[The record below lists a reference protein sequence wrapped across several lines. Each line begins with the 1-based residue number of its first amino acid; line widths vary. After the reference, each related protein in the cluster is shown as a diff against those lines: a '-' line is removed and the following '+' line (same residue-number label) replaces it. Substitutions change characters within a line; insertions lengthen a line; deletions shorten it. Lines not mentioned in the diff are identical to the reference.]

1 MTVRA
6 LALVLATSICWSAD
20 ALASRESPPGAAA
33 AGRCAAGAA
42 ELAGGLAAEFPERIE
57 ARTRV
62 DLLVSLSRPAP
73 GTDRLYLVDGEL
85 VRGERRVD
93 GFVVEERAADGD
105 GPVALR
111 VVRTLPAGRYAL
123 RLAVTEAA
131 SGRCLA
137 IARELDVPGLAG
149 AAETEAALV
158 RLFVPTDRLLMHR
171 VRFDAEVRDAG
182 VAAVAF
188 ELDGRRVMTRSR
200 PPWSVELDLGGSPR
214 LHRLAAIALDADG
227 AELARDQALINAG
240 PHRFA
245 VRLALAPGPGG
256 AIEARAVVDV
266 PEGERVDRL
275 ELELNDRLVA
285 VLRQPPWIAVLP
297 APPGGA
303 PAWVRAA
310 AYLSEGGSAEAVRV
324 VGAGLGA
331 AAFAETD
338 VDFVELFTTVVDRKG
353 RPLEDLAAEEVV
365 VREDGRPQQ
374 VRRFERVADVPVHVG
389 LLLDTS
395 VSMAEELSTLER
407 EALRFFRQVLTP
419 RDRAAVIPFADEPR
433 LAVRFTGNLERLAG
447 GLAELRAEGGTALHD
462 ALAFALHY
470 FSGLGGKRALIL
482 LSDGEDSGSE
492 IPFED
497 VLDFARRS
505 GVAIYSI
512 GLGVSSKSPQPGSV
526 LDRLARETGGLSF
539 RADRTARLG
548 RIYDEIETELRRQ
561 YLIGY
566 QSDAAGGDAFRRVE
580 VEVRRPG
587 VEVRTAPG
595 YYP

>member
-1 MTVRA
+1 MAFRVFSLT
-6 LALVLATSICWSAD
+6 VLAGLVSA
-20 ALASRESPPGAAA
+20 ATQGQVEAAPVA
-33 AGRCAAGAA
+33 AIGRCAAGAPA
-42 ELAGGLAAEFPERIE
+42 LAGEVAVELPERIG
-57 ARTRV
+57 AKTRL
-62 DLLVSLSRPAP
+62 DLVMTLPAP
-73 GTDRLYLVDGEL
+73 ATGADRLYLVDGEL
-85 VRGERRVD
+85 SRGGRRID
-93 GFVVEERAADGD
+93 GFLVEQRAADGE
-105 GPVALR
+105 GPVAVR
-111 VVRTLPAGRYAL
+111 VVRTLPAGHYEL
-123 RLAVTEAA
+123 VLAVTELA
-131 SGRCLA
+131 SGRCFGVE
-137 IARELDVPGLAG
+137 RTLDVPGLAG
-149 AAETEAALV
+149 AEESEAALV
-158 RLFVPTDRLLMHR
+158 RLFVPTDRLLMNR

-200 PPWSVELDLGGSPR
+200 PPWSVELDLGASPR
-214 LHRLAAIALDADG
+214 LHRLKAIALDAAG
-227 AELARDQALINAG
+227 AELARDEALVNAG

-245 VRLALAPGPGG
+245 VRLALAPGAAGTL
-256 AIEARAVVDV
+256 EARAVVEV

-310 AYLSEGGSAEAVRV
+310 AFLSEGGSAEAVRV
-324 VGAGLGA
+324 AGAGLGA
-331 AAFAETD
+331 AAFGETD

-353 RPLEDLAAEEVV
+353 RPLEDLGVDDIV

-374 VRRFERVADVPVHVG
+374 VRRFERVADVPVHVA

-395 VSMAEELSTLER
+395 ISMAEELDTLER

-419 RDRAAVIPFADEPR
+419 KDRAAVIPFADEPH

-447 GLAELRAEGGTALHD
+447 GLAELSAEGGTALHD

-470 FSGLGGKRALIL
+470 FSGLGGKRALVL
-482 LSDGEDSGSE
+482 LSDGEDSGSK

-512 GLGVSSKSPQPGSV
+512 GLGVTAKSPQPGSV

-539 RADRTARLG
+539 RADRTARLA
-548 RIYDEIETELRRQ
+548 RIYDQIETELRQQ

>member
-1 MTVRA
+1 VA
-6 LALVLATSICWSAD
+6 LRVSSSTLLAGLVCAALHGQVETA
-20 ALASRESPPGAAA
+20 PAAA
-33 AGRCAAGAA
+33 PGRCPAGAA
-42 ELAGGLAAEFPERIE
+42 VLAGELATELPERIG
-57 ARTRV
+57 AKTRL
-62 DLLVSLSRPAP
+62 DLVVTLPTPAS
-73 GTDRLYLVDGEL
+73 GSDRLYLVDGEL
-85 VRGERRVD
+85 GRGGRRVD
-93 GFVVEERAADGD
+93 GFVVEERAADGE
-105 GPVALR
+105 GPVVLR
-111 VVRTLPAGRYAL
+111 IVRTLPAGRYDLA
-123 RLAVTEAA
+123 LAVTETA

-137 IARELDVPGLAG
+137 IERALDVPGLA
-149 AAETEAALV
+149 AAEEGEAALV
-158 RLFVPTDRLLMHR
+158 RLFVPADRLLMNR

-188 ELDGRRVMTRSR
+188 ELDGRRVMTRAR
-200 PPWSVELDLGGSPR
+200 APWTVELDLGAAPR
-214 LHRLAAIALDADG
+214 LHRLAAIALDG
-227 AELARDQALINAG
+227 EGRELARDQALVNAG

-245 VRLALAPGPGG
+245 VRLALAPGAAG
-256 AIEARAVVDV
+256 AIEARAVVEV

-297 APPGGA
+297 APPGDA

-310 AYLSEGGSAEAVRV
+310 AFLEGGGSAEAVRV
-324 VGAGLGA
+324 TGAGLGA

-338 VDFVELFTTVVDRKG
+338 VDFVELFATVIDRKG
-353 RPLEDLAAEEVV
+353 RPVEDLAPGEVS

-395 VSMAEELSTLER
+395 ISMAEELDTLER

-419 RDRAAVIPFADEPR
+419 KDRAAVIPFADEPR
-433 LAVRFTGNLERLAG
+433 LAVRFTGDLEKLAG
-447 GLAELRAEGGTALHD
+447 GLAELEAKGGTALHD

-470 FSGLGGKRALIL
+470 FSGLGGKRALVL
-482 LSDGEDSGSE
+482 LSDGEDSGSK

-512 GLGVSSKSPQPGSV
+512 GLGVPTKSPQPGSV

-548 RIYDEIETELRRQ
+548 RIYDEIEAELRQQ

-580 VEVRRPG
+580 VEVARGG